1 LILYEGIEE
10 EELALGMDQ
19 VEAQAA
25 MEEMETVLYSITLGP
40 AVETSTQGKAKYQA
54 FSAAISN

>member
-1 LILYEGIEE
+1 
-10 EELALGMDQ
+10 MDQ

>member
-1 LILYEGIEE
+1 
-10 EELALGMDQ
+10 MDHA
-19 VEAQAA
+19 EAQAA

-40 AVETSTQGKAKYQA
+40 AVETTSQGKAKYQA